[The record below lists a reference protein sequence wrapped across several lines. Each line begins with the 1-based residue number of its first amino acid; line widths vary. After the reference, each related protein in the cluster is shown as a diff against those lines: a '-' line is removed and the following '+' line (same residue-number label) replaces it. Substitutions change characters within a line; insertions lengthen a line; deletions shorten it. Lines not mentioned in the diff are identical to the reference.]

1 MSLKLERAHRAERSL
16 DYYRNLAGGLS
27 DPETVADLVAD
38 IGHFCVE
45 HDLTYLYLLA
55 RGISHWRLEMT
66 DPDGMVSPEVT
77 ITIHESTDHA

>member
-1 MSLKLERAHRAERSL
+1 MSTKLERAHRAERCL
-16 DYYRNLAGGLS
+16 DYYRDLAGDLS
-27 DPETVADLVAD
+27 VGEAVTDLVAN

-66 DPDGMVSPEVT
+66 DPDGIVPPEVT